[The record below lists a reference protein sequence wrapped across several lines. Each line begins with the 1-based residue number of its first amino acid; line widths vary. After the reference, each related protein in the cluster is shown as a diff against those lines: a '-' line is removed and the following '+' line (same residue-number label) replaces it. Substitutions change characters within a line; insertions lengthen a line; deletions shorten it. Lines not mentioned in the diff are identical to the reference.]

1 VRVVS
6 AVLLLAACGG
16 KPPPPPPPPKPAP
29 HVTRVPVPDDDDA
42 DTEPGVTVI
51 DARGHMDPAAVV
63 AGIKPHG
70 AELGECY
77 TTRVA
82 GRRWLGGHV
91 VIHWDIKKD
100 GTISRVRLAQS
111 DLGAWP
117 IEKCLLDIARAAT
130 FAKPIGG
137 DADFTLPLD
146 FTAPG
151 GYSAHGSAID
161 WDDDQALRAV
171 GGQLMELDACAKQV
185 KKPAPRDVAVTVYVG
200 PRGKAQSVGFA
211 SDASEIDD
219 KWAECAEKTAMKWR
233 LRDPSLARGHVAK
246 LSIKYRAK

>member
-1 VRVVS
+1 MRR
-6 AVLLLAACGG
+6 AVPALALLFACGG
-16 KPPPPPPPPKPAP
+16 KPPPPPPPPKPAAP
-29 HVTRVPVPDDDDA
+29 PPVQAQPDTGDDDA
-42 DTEPGVTVI
+42 EPGVTI
-51 DARGHMDPAAVV
+51 LNARGRMDPAAVV

-77 TTRVA
+77 TSRVA

-146 FTAPG
+146 FSAKG
-151 GYSAHGSAID
+151 GALD

-171 GGQLMELDACAKQV
+171 GGQLMELDACG
-185 KKPAPRDVAVTVYVG
+185 KKARAPRSVAITVYVG
-200 PRGKAQSVGFA
+200 TRGKAQSVGFA

-219 KWAECAEKTAMKWR
+219 KWAECAEKIALAWR
-233 LRDPSLARGHVAK
+233 LKDPAGHRGHIGK
-246 LSIKYRAK
+246 LSIHYPMK

>member
-1 VRVVS
+1 M
-6 AVLLLAACGG
+6 
-16 KPPPPPPPPKPAP
+16 
-29 HVTRVPVPDDDDA
+29 PVPDDDDA
-42 DTEPGVTVI
+42 DSEPGVTVI
-51 DARGHMDPAAVV
+51 DARGHMDPAAVE

-130 FAKPIGG
+130 FARPIGG

-146 FTAPG
+146 F
-151 GYSAHGSAID
+151 SAKGAALD

-171 GGQLMELDACAKQV
+171 GGQLMELDACAKHA
-185 KKPAPRDVAVTVYVG
+185 KTRAPSDVAVTVYVG
-200 PRGKAQSVGFA
+200 PRGKAKSVGFA
-211 SDASEIDD
+211 SDASDIDE
-219 KWAECAEKTAMKWR
+219 KWAECAQKAAMKWR
-233 LRDPSLARGHVAK
+233 LPDPRGHVAK
-246 LSIKYRAK
+246 LSIKYRAR

>member
-1 VRVVS
+1 MRVVP

-42 DTEPGVTVI
+42 DNEPGVTVI

-146 FTAPG
+146 F
-151 GYSAHGSAID
+151 SAKGVALD

-171 GGQLMELDACAKQV
+171 GGQLMELDACAKHA
-185 KKPAPRDVAVTVYVG
+185 KTRAPNDVAVTVYVG
-200 PRGKAQSVGFA
+200 PRGKAKSVGFA
-211 SDASEIDD
+211 SDASDIDD
-219 KWAECAEKTAMKWR
+219 KWADCAQKAAMKWR
-233 LRDPSLARGHVAK
+233 LPDPRGHVAK
-246 LSIKYRAK
+246 LSIKYRAR